1 MKRLSDKEL
10 AVITQAASYL
20 TEVPNGNPEVVD
32 LAFRLWTIYDRHMT
46 EDRRNEVYKIRKNL
60 FNL

>member
-20 TEVPNGNPEVVD
+20 TQMPHGNPEVVD
-32 LAFRLWTIYDRHMT
+32 LAFRLWNIYDRHMT